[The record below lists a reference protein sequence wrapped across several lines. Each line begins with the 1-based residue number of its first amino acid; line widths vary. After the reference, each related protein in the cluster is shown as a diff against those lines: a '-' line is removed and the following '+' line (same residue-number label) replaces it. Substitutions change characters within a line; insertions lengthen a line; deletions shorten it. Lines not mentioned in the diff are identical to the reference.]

1 MQSGSVLIVG
11 GAGYIGSH
19 VAKAAAMAGY
29 EPIVLDNLSAGHR
42 WAVQWGPFVQ
52 ADCRDPDALT
62 RTIRIYRPHTVVHL
76 AGLTSVAESMRAP
89 ARYYEEN
96 FCGSLALLRAMIES
110 DCRNIVFSSTAAV
123 YGEPLQLPVAES
135 HPLQPCN
142 PYGETKLAVE
152 RAIAWHARA
161 YGIRYAILRYFNAAG
176 ADPDGEIGEE
186 HTPETHLIPLAILAA
201 LGRADRLRIFGRHYP
216 TADGTAI
223 RDFVHVTD
231 LAAAHIAGI
240 DHLLAGGSD
249 LAVNVGTGMGASI
262 LDVLAAVRDILGKS
276 VPFETAEPRAGDPA
290 ILIAGGDLIKSR
302 LSWVPRYS
310 GLTDIVRSA
319 TNWHSR
325 SAIKRF
331 SHFRD
336 APLQVTNRTVAE

>member
-1 MQSGSVLIVG
+1 MRSESVLIVG

-19 VAKAAAMAGY
+19 VAKAAAIAGY

-42 WAVQWGPFVQ
+42 WAVRWGPLVH
-52 ADCRDPDALT
+52 ADCRDHDAVA

-76 AGLTSVAESMRAP
+76 AGRTSVAESMRAP
-89 ARYYEEN
+89 DRYYEEN
-96 FCGSLALLRAMIES
+96 LCGSLALLRAMIES

-135 HPLQPCN
+135 HPLQPCS

-176 ADPDGEIGEE
+176 ADPDGEVGED
-186 HTPETHLIPLAILAA
+186 HTPETHLVPLAILAA
-201 LGRADRLRIFGRHYP
+201 LGRGDPLRIFGSHYP

-231 LAAAHIAGI
+231 LAAAHVAGI
-240 DHLLAGGSD
+240 RHLLAGGSD
-249 LAVNVGTGMGASI
+249 VSVNVGTGTGASI
-262 LDVLAAVRDILGKS
+262 MDVLAVVGDVVGRP
-276 VPFETAEPRAGDPA
+276 VPYETVEARGGDPA
-290 ILIAGGDLIKSR
+290 ILIAGGDLIRSRLAWTPRFSR
-302 LSWVPRYS
+302 LSE
-310 GLTDIVRSA
+310 IVRSA
-319 TNWHSR
+319 AAWHTSR
-325 SAIKRF
+325 AKTIITLS
-331 SHFRD
+331 
-336 APLQVTNRTVAE
+336 